1 MDSYRDK
8 ISALQREIQT
18 DQQNIARDY
27 QGIGESVYAD
37 PPAEVKTEP
46 VVGEIADRLEQID
59 ANNEQIRRI
68 EEIAARLAAID
79 EEIQA
84 DKRGIRELE
93 EGLGP
98 VYESVGMVAFRVY
111 KENPFI
117 DQEYVTLFS
126 DMVNNQEEIRDVENE
141 LAEIEAGLEQKPFLE
156 RVVLKGKVLLLK
168 SRRSSRESAL
178 PRLARRVGEQICAGD
193 FIDTMD
199 DAALSEA
206 AAPCL
211 EVKSR
216 VKEIEERD
224 LALREEAETLTVE
237 LESLGAE
244 KRYARRVSE
253 IRRENEN
260 IEHAL
265 TDLYRRLGEVYRE
278 SLDGEPA
285 ESDRKKLLAS
295 IQDAENANSDREEHI
310 KRLQAAIEVKR
321 LTDEIGK
328 MEGSIKSL
336 QERIERQQAEIETIQ
351 GKIGETEALKA
362 EQEQLRG
369 DEATL

>member
-18 DQQNIARDY
+18 DRQNIAKDY

-37 PPAEVKTEP
+37 PPSDVKPEP
-46 VVGEIADRLEQID
+46 VVGEIADRLEKID
-59 ANNEQIRRI
+59 ANNKNIRRI

-79 EEIQA
+79 EELQA

-98 VYESVGMVAFRVY
+98 VYEQVGTVAFRVY

-117 DQEYVTLFS
+117 DQEYVTVFS
-126 DMVNNQEEIRDVENE
+126 DMVNNQEEIRDAENE

-178 PRLARRVGEQICAGD
+178 PRLARRAGEQICAGN
-193 FIDTMD
+193 FIESVD
-199 DAALSEA
+199 DPALNEA
-206 AAPCL
+206 AGPCL
-211 EVKSR
+211 DVKSR
-216 VKEIEERD
+216 VNEIEERD

-237 LESLGAE
+237 LETLGAE
-244 KRYARRVSE
+244 KRYSRRVSE

-260 IEHAL
+260 LEQAL
-265 TDLYRRLGEVYRE
+265 ADLFQKLGEVYRGT
-278 SLDGEPA
+278 LDGEPA
-285 ESDRKKLLAS
+285 EADRKKLLAS
-295 IQDAENANSDREEHI
+295 IRDAEKANDDREEHI
-310 KRLQAAIEVKR
+310 QRLQAAIEVKR
-321 LTDEIGK
+321 LNDEIGR

-336 QERIERQQAEIETIQ
+336 QERIERQQAEIESIRE
-351 GKIGETEALKA
+351 KIGETEGLRA
-362 EQEQLRG
+362 EQEELRG
-369 DEATL
+369 DEASL